1 MDPAARMVDSAN
13 LPGQLSPHRFT
24 TELCHEG
31 TASRGNCV
39 TTDPGASMPAMSITV
54 IIARDDA
61 GAPTTREVYE
71 SGVKFSTEG
80 GDLSIVSA
88 KPQLIATY
96 GSGNWLSVHV
106 DDNVEVITTKSDDDD
121 DDSMSFG
128 DDDPFGSDDDSSSD
142 DSSDDSS
149 DGDLFGSDDSSSDD
163 SSDSESSD
171 SESSDSDSSEES
183 SEGETDSSDED

>member
-1 MDPAARMVDSAN
+1 
-13 LPGQLSPHRFT
+13 
-24 TELCHEG
+24 
-31 TASRGNCV
+31 
-39 TTDPGASMPAMSITV
+39 MSITV

-121 DDSMSFG
+121 DMSFG
-128 DDDPFGSDDDSSSD
+128 DDDPFGSSDDDSSDDSSGDDLFGSDDDSSSD
-142 DSSDDSS
+142 DSS
-149 DGDLFGSDDSSSDD
+149 SDDSSSED
-163 SSDSESSD
+163 
-171 SESSDSDSSEES
+171 
-183 SEGETDSSDED
+183 ETDSSDED

>member
-121 DDSMSFG
+121 DDMSFG
-128 DDDPFGSDDDSSSD
+128 DDDPFGSSDDDSSSD
-142 DSSDDSS
+142 DSSDD
-149 DGDLFGSDDSSSDD
+149 DSSDD
-163 SSDSESSD
+163 SSDDDSSED
-171 SESSDSDSSEES
+171 SSDSDSSEDETEGET
-183 SEGETDSSDED
+183 EGETDSSDED

>member
-1 MDPAARMVDSAN
+1 
-13 LPGQLSPHRFT
+13 
-24 TELCHEG
+24 
-31 TASRGNCV
+31 
-39 TTDPGASMPAMSITV
+39 MSITV

-121 DDSMSFG
+121 DDDMSFG
-128 DDDPFGSDDDSSSD
+128 DDDPFGSSDD

-149 DGDLFGSDDSSSDD
+149 DDDLFGSDDSNSDD
-163 SSDSESSD
+163 S
-171 SESSDSDSSEES
+171 SSDSDSSEDEA
-183 SEGETDSSDED
+183 GSSDED